1 MTAGTLQEARVAL
14 VRERVL
20 EGVAQV
26 LAGGDELTFARVA
39 KAADV
44 PERTMYRHFPTREA
58 LLAAVFD
65 WANAR
70 VGFEGERPVGRDE
83 VVALIERLFPGFD
96 EIAPVIH
103 ELLVAPEGRTAR
115 LAHNDER
122 RRSAETLVRNEVP
135 GLDRRSARQV
145 AAALQLLTS
154 AAAWQTLRDVW
165 EMDGGEAADAATM
178 AIDLIIDGARGRAEA
193 RRS

>member
-1 MTAGTLQEARVAL
+1 MTAGTLQEARAAL

-44 PERTMYRHFPTREA
+44 PERTVYRHFPTREA

-70 VGFEGERPVGRDE
+70 VGFEGERPVRRDE

-154 AAAWQTLRDVW
+154 ASAWQTLRDVW

>member
-44 PERTMYRHFPTREA
+44 PERTVYRHFPTREA

-70 VGFEGERPVGRDE
+70 VGFEGERPVRRDE

-154 AAAWQTLRDVW
+154 ASAWQTLRDVW

>member
-1 MTAGTLQEARVAL
+1 MTAGTLQEARAAL

-44 PERTMYRHFPTREA
+44 PERTVYRHFPTREA

-70 VGFEGERPVGRDE
+70 VGFEGERPVRRDE

-135 GLDRRSARQV
+135 GLDRRSAWQV

-154 AAAWQTLRDVW
+154 ASAWQTLRDVW

>member
-1 MTAGTLQEARVAL
+1 
-14 VRERVL
+14 
-20 EGVAQV
+20 
-26 LAGGDELTFARVA
+26 
-39 KAADV
+39 
-44 PERTMYRHFPTREA
+44 
-58 LLAAVFD
+58 
-65 WANAR
+65 
-70 VGFEGERPVGRDE
+70 
-83 VVALIERLFPGFD
+83 
-96 EIAPVIH
+96 VIH

-115 LAHNDER
+115 LAHNDQR

-154 AAAWQTLRDVW
+154 ASAWQTLRDVW

-178 AIDLIIDGARGRAEA
+178 AIDLIIDGARGRADA

>member
-44 PERTMYRHFPTREA
+44 PERTVYRHFPTREA

-70 VGFEGERPVGRDE
+70 VGYEGERPVRRDE

-178 AIDLIIDGARGRAEA
+178 AIDLIIDGARGRADA

>member
-44 PERTMYRHFPTREA
+44 PERTVYRHFPTREA

-70 VGFEGERPVGRDE
+70 VGFEGERPVRRDE

-122 RRSAETLVRNEVP
+122 RRTAETLVRNEVP

-154 AAAWQTLRDVW
+154 ASAWQTLRDVW

-178 AIDLIIDGARGRAEA
+178 AIDLIIDGARGRADA

>member
-26 LAGGDELTFARVA
+26 LAEGHELTFARVA

-44 PERTMYRHFPTREA
+44 PERTVYRHFQTRDA
-58 LLAAVFD
+58 LLTAVFD
-65 WANAR
+65 WANTR
-70 VGFEGERPVGRDE
+70 VGFDGERPTRRDDVVG
-83 VVALIERLFPGFD
+83 LIERLFPGFD

-103 ELLVAPEGRTAR
+103 ELLVAPEGRDAR
-115 LAHNDER
+115 LAHNDDR
-122 RRSAETLVRNEVP
+122 RRSAETLVHNEVP
-135 GLDRRSARQV
+135 GLDRHSVRHV

-165 EMDGGEAADAATM
+165 GMNGREAAETATI
-178 AIDLIIDGARGRAEA
+178 AIDLIIEGARGRAAA
-193 RRS
+193 RES

>member
-44 PERTMYRHFPTREA
+44 PERTVYRHFPTREA

-65 WANAR
+65 WANAH
-70 VGFEGERPVGRDE
+70 VGFEGERPVRRDE

-154 AAAWQTLRDVW
+154 ASAWQTLRDVW

>member
-44 PERTMYRHFPTREA
+44 PERTVYRHFPTREA

-65 WANAR
+65 WAKAR
-70 VGFEGERPVGRDE
+70 VGFEGERPVRRDE
-83 VVALIERLFPGFD
+83 VVALIERLFP
-96 EIAPVIH
+96 ASM
-103 ELLVAPEGRTAR
+103 
-115 LAHNDER
+115 
-122 RRSAETLVRNEVP
+122 RS
-135 GLDRRSARQV
+135 
-145 AAALQLLTS
+145 
-154 AAAWQTLRDVW
+154 LR
-165 EMDGGEAADAATM
+165 
-178 AIDLIIDGARGRAEA
+178 
-193 RRS
+193 

>member
-44 PERTMYRHFPTREA
+44 PERTVYRHFPTREA

-70 VGFEGERPVGRDE
+70 VGFEGERPVRRDE

-154 AAAWQTLRDVW
+154 ASAWQTLRDVW

-178 AIDLIIDGARGRAEA
+178 AIDLIIDGARGRADA